1 MKLIIPVLINIL
13 VTIGIYLLKK
23 KGKFNKISPLKAQI
37 IIGVCFGLVASF
49 SSSFGV
55 EVLGVVV
62 NVRDASP
69 IIAGLVFGPTAGIV
83 AGFIGGIY
91 RALSIMWGA
100 GTYTVVACTIST
112 IAAGITAALLRK
124 YMFEN
129 KRPTIAYAVGITVVL
144 EVFHMLMIFI
154 TNFNDANTAFLFIKE
169 CTILMIAFNCI
180 AVGLSTFI
188 LSLISKE
195 FKLKKEK
202 KEKGIADTFQIWLFI
217 SIIIAFFVTSTFTYN
232 LQTGMNDK
240 KLEETFSVAIKDV
253 ASDILE
259 ESDQQLIEIVHKV
272 KKEYVKNPDVD
283 LNTLLVGDDY
293 EISEIN
299 IIDSE
304 GYIIRTTDYRN
315 LYYDM
320 NLSDQ
325 SKEFLKL
332 RNQYTENTLVQKYQ
346 PNGYG
351 LFRKY
356 AGISLSNGGFLQ
368 VGYDATQFH
377 DELDEIIVASTKNRH
392 VGAKGFLVVCNEK
405 FNIVTS
411 ISSNYYGKNISS
423 IGIKVNEEM
432 QNNLPASTV
441 YTENIININS
451 GEKEDYSY
459 VYAFSEGYCI
469 IAALPQSEAMLMRDA
484 SIYISLFMEVLIFA
498 VLFVLIFYLIK
509 KIIVNNL
516 HKINENLSEITGGNL
531 NVQVDVR
538 GSEEFSSLSDDINS
552 TVSTLKRYIAEAAAR
567 IDKELEYAK
576 QIQLSALPTNFPNG
590 DDYSIYASMIAAK
603 EVGGDFYDFYKLG
616 DNHVAFLVAD
626 VSGKGIPAAMFM
638 MTAKTIIKYLAE
650 GGMEVNDIFTKA
662 NERLCENNESGMFVT
677 AWMGILDLE
686 TGLLKYANAGH
697 NPPLILK
704 ENGKFEYL
712 RTRAGFILG
721 GMEGV
726 RYRINEIQIQ
736 KGDRIFLYTDG
747 VPEATNAHQELYNED
762 RLLEFMNNYTAM
774 EATELLPSLK
784 ANIDEFVGEAP
795 QFDDITMLM
804 FDYKKEKELV
814 VSKTFMAE
822 DSELNNVLGF
832 LEEELEKYECSM
844 KNITAICV
852 AIEEIFVNV
861 AHYAYGTGKGDCDF
875 TIKFNKTT
883 RDLTMV
889 MEDKGT
895 PFNPLAKKDPDVSL
909 PAEQREIGGLG
920 IFIVKKTMDEVS
932 YRYENDK
939 NILTMK
945 KKI

>member
-1 MKLIIPVLINIL
+1 MRLIIPVLINIML
-13 VTIGIYLLKK
+13 AVGIYLLNK
-23 KGKFNKISPLKAQI
+23 KGKFNKLSPTKVQI
-37 IIGVCFGLVASF
+37 IIGICFGLVSAF

-69 IIAGLVFGPTAGIV
+69 IIAGLVFGPIAGIIS
-83 AGFIGGIY
+83 GLMGGTY

-112 IAAGITAALLRK
+112 IVAGIAAALLRK
-124 YMFEN
+124 YMFED
-129 KRPTIAYAVGITVVL
+129 KRPTIIYAVGITVVL

-154 TNFNDANTAFLFIKE
+154 TNFNDANTAFLFIQE
-169 CTILMIAFNCI
+169 CTILMIAFNSI
-180 AVGLSTFI
+180 AVGLTI
-188 LSLISKE
+188 LVLSLINKD
-195 FKLKKEK
+195 FKLKKEN
-202 KEKGIADTFQIWLFI
+202 KEKGIADTFQIWLFA
-217 SIIIAFFVTSTFTYN
+217 SIIVAFSVTSIFTYN

-240 KLEETFSVAIKDV
+240 KVEEIFAVAITD
-253 ASDILE
+253 AESDILE
-259 ESDQQLIEIVHKV
+259 ESDEQLETIVHKV
-272 KKEYVKNPDVD
+272 KAKYLRNSDAD
-283 LNTLLVGDDY
+283 LKTFLVAEDY
-293 EISEIN
+293 EVSEIN
-299 IIDSE
+299 IVSSE
-304 GYIIRTTDYRN
+304 GIIVNSSVESN
-315 LYYDM
+315 LYYEM
-320 NLSDQ
+320 EKSDQ
-325 SKEFLKL
+325 SKEFLQL
-332 RNQYTENTLVQKYQ
+332 INQTQEKILVQKYQ
-346 PNGYG
+346 KNGQGIYM
-351 LFRKY
+351 KY
-356 AGISLSNGGFLQ
+356 AGISLSDGGFLQ
-368 VGYDATQFH
+368 VGYNATQFH
-377 DELDEIIVASTKNRH
+377 KTLNDIIVVSIKNRH
-392 VGAKGFLVVCNEK
+392 VGANGFLAVCDEEFK
-405 FNIVTS
+405 FVLDKTNK
-411 ISSNYYGKNISS
+411 YYGKDITS
-423 IGIKVNEEM
+423 IGIQVEEEM
-432 QNNLPASTV
+432 ENKLPSSK
-441 YTENIININS
+441 I
-451 GEKEDYSY
+451 YSATIVNQKTNYSEEYLY
-459 VYAFSEGYCI
+459 VFSFVEGYFI
-469 IAALPQSEAMLMRDA
+469 IAAIPQSEAMLMRDA
-484 SIYISLFMEVLIFA
+484 SIYISLFMEILIFA

-516 HKINENLSEITGGNL
+516 HRINENLSEITGGNL

-552 TVSTLKRYIAEAAAR
+552 TVTTLKRYIAEAAAR

-590 DDYSIYASMIAAK
+590 DDYGIYASMIAAK
-603 EVGGDFYDFYKLG
+603 EVGGDFYDFYKL
-616 DNHVAFLVAD
+616 DDKHVAFLAAD

-650 GGMEVNDIFTKA
+650 AGMEVNDIFTKA
-662 NERLCENNESGMFVT
+662 NQRLCENNESGMFVT
-677 AWMGILDLE
+677 TWMGILNLE
-686 TGLLKYANAGH
+686 TGVLKYANAGH
-697 NPPLILK
+697 NPPLIRK
-704 ENGKFEYL
+704 ANGEFEYL

-721 GMEGV
+721 GMDGV

-747 VPEATNAHQELYNED
+747 VPEATNVDQKLYGED
-762 RLLEFMNNYTAM
+762 RLLEFMNANKDM
-774 EATELLPSLK
+774 EATKLLPSLK

-804 FDYKKEKELV
+804 FDYKKEKDIV
-814 VSKTFMAE
+814 VSKTFPAE

-861 AHYAYGTGKGDCDF
+861 AHYAYGGGKGDCDF
-875 TIKFNKTT
+875 TIKFNKQT

-895 PFNPLAKKDPDVSL
+895 PFNPLAKKDPDVTL

>member
-1 MKLIIPVLINIL
+1 
-13 VTIGIYLLKK
+13 
-23 KGKFNKISPLKAQI
+23 
-37 IIGVCFGLVASF
+37 
-49 SSSFGV
+49 
-55 EVLGVVV
+55 
-62 NVRDASP
+62 
-69 IIAGLVFGPTAGIV
+69 
-83 AGFIGGIY
+83 
-91 RALSIMWGA
+91 
-100 GTYTVVACTIST
+100 
-112 IAAGITAALLRK
+112 
-124 YMFEN
+124 
-129 KRPTIAYAVGITVVL
+129 
-144 EVFHMLMIFI
+144 ML
-154 TNFNDANTAFLFIKE
+154 
-169 CTILMIAFNCI
+169 
-180 AVGLSTFI
+180 
-188 LSLISKE
+188 
-195 FKLKKEK
+195 
-202 KEKGIADTFQIWLFI
+202 
-217 SIIIAFFVTSTFTYN
+217 
-232 LQTGMNDK
+232 
-240 KLEETFSVAIKDV
+240 
-253 ASDILE
+253 
-259 ESDQQLIEIVHKV
+259 
-272 KKEYVKNPDVD
+272 
-283 LNTLLVGDDY
+283 
-293 EISEIN
+293 
-299 IIDSE
+299 
-304 GYIIRTTDYRN
+304 
-315 LYYDM
+315 
-320 NLSDQ
+320 
-325 SKEFLKL
+325 
-332 RNQYTENTLVQKYQ
+332 
-346 PNGYG
+346 
-351 LFRKY
+351 
-356 AGISLSNGGFLQ
+356 
-368 VGYDATQFH
+368 
-377 DELDEIIVASTKNRH
+377 
-392 VGAKGFLVVCNEK
+392 
-405 FNIVTS
+405 
-411 ISSNYYGKNISS
+411 
-423 IGIKVNEEM
+423 
-432 QNNLPASTV
+432 
-441 YTENIININS
+441 
-451 GEKEDYSY
+451 
-459 VYAFSEGYCI
+459 
-469 IAALPQSEAMLMRDA
+469 
-484 SIYISLFMEVLIFA
+484 
-498 VLFVLIFYLIK
+498 
-509 KIIVNNL
+509 NNL
-516 HKINENLSEITGGNL
+516 HRINENLSEITGGNL

-590 DDYSIYASMIAAK
+590 DDYGIYASMIAAK
-603 EVGGDFYDFYKLG
+603 EVGGDFYDFYKLD

-650 GGMEVNDIFTKA
+650 AGMEVNDIFTKA

-747 VPEATNAHQELYNED
+747 VPEATNVHQELYNED
-762 RLLEFMNNYTAM
+762 RLLEFMNNNTAM
-774 EATELLPSLK
+774 EATKLLPSLK

-814 VSKTFMAE
+814 VSKTFLAE

-861 AHYAYGTGKGDCDF
+861 AHYAYGRGKGDCDF